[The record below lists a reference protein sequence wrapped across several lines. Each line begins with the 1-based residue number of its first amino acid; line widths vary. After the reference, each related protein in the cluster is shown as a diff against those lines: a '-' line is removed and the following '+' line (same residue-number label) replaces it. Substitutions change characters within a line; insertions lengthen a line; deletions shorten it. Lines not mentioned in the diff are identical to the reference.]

1 MNYGPAVERANEL
14 NRHLDAW
21 RQGRAAIHSLD
32 SQPGMGTV
40 DWLVERYYRSRAFEK
55 ISARVQP
62 SYRREQSLVT
72 NQPLRTGKRAGTLRL
87 SQISALFVD
96 KLYAKLLV
104 GPKKKGRVRQA
115 NVCVSRVARAW
126 EVVRRLYPKV
136 VPAQNPFREVIRE
149 TDKQDIIPA
158 TREEAYALS
167 EAIANKGHPHLAV
180 VPLICF
186 EWFQRPENV
195 LDGYLTWAGWRPS
208 SRPRH
213 VQVIHHK
220 TGARVWQPLED
231 DQGALFPELEARLAG
246 LPRRGVPI
254 VLTSGHLSEDGSRA
268 RKGAKAEPHPYSHSY
283 AKRIVRE
290 ARRAAGLPEHVTLT
304 ACRHGGMTELGDAEL
319 TEQGVMALSGH
330 RTPEASRLY
339 VKRTENQRV
348 AAARK
353 RRAWVEKEQKADKS
367 QNGGR
372 FVQSE

>member
-1 MNYGPAVERANEL
+1 M
-14 NRHLDAW
+14 
-21 RQGRAAIHSLD
+21 
-32 SQPGMGTV
+32 
-40 DWLVERYYRSRAFEK
+40 
-55 ISARVQP
+55 
-62 SYRREQSLVT
+62 
-72 NQPLRTGKRAGTLRL
+72 
-87 SQISALFVD
+87 
-96 KLYAKLLV
+96 
-104 GPKKKGRVRQA
+104 
-115 NVCVSRVARAW
+115 CVSRVARAW
-126 EVVRRLYPKV
+126 EVVGRLYPKI
-136 VPAQNPFREVIRE
+136 VPTQNPFREVIRE

-167 EAIANKGHPHLAV
+167 EAIAKMGHPHLAV

-195 LDGYLTWAGWRPS
+195 LDGYLTWADWRPS

-220 TGARVWQPLED
+220 TGTRVWQPLED

-254 VLTSGHLSEDGSRA
+254 VLTSGHLSADGTRG

-353 RRAWVEKEQKADKS
+353 RRAWVEKEQSADKS

-372 FVQSE
+372 TIQSE